1 MNVEKIKEEQKKL
14 DENAVVRLI
23 KEQKNKNLEIS
34 TFKMELEAAK
44 RSYEVQFSQLEE
56 EAKCAK
62 KEFAQKAQEHE
73 HELKKLINK
82 GNKHQVEPTEG
93 NAQFKKC
100 HIHRRLKSAV
110 LSPGSASSVR
120 QSPRLKFARRIEVL
134 ILKMLLLKRLAS
146 VQPLSSRLYDSI
158 SIFEYEQMKN
168 LVSNLSAENKIL
180 KEQLQSYLELIRASQ
195 EESRLVREQTLA
207 TTQAILPP
215 RPQTQSPMTQKQ
227 PTPTPTT
234 THPKQPPPPR
244 TSSGMSQNYS
254 LCFWTPS

>member
-1 MNVEKIKEEQKKL
+1 MQVEKIKEEQKKL

-23 KEQKNKNLEIS
+23 KEQKNKNLEIP

-82 GNKHQVEPTEG
+82 GNEHQVEPIEG

-100 HIHRRLKSAV
+100 HIHRRLKSTV

-120 QSPRLKFARRIEVL
+120 QSPRLKFVRRIEVL
-134 ILKMLLLKRLAS
+134 ILNNVA
-146 VQPLSSRLYDSI
+146 PE
-158 SIFEYEQMKN
+158 EYEQMKN

-195 EESRLVREQTLA
+195 EESRLVREQLRQFMDTFSLELA
-207 TTQAILPP
+207 SQPLHPP
-215 RPQTQSPMTQKQ
+215 Q
-227 PTPTPTT
+227 PLL
-234 THPKQPPPPR
+234 THDQDV
-244 TSSGMSQNYS
+244 
-254 LCFWTPS
+254 